1 MIGFTHGGDERLLL
15 AIRRRNGMSVNEIL
29 QSAGVTRTAVQ
40 QRLNRLLRQGFVQR
54 REVQQGRGRPFYEY
68 ALTERAERL
77 FGSSYPGLAVSLW
90 HEIKRI
96 KDPTTRRELIR
107 RVRDHLVAQYA
118 ERVCGDTCG
127 ERLEQLKDVLTE
139 QGIDVEIDRDG
150 QFPVL
155 REHDCPYPKLA
166 VADRGIC
173 ALEKQV
179 FTQLLGC
186 GVKLTRCRLVGHG
199 CGCCEFEIRD
209 RAAKASA

>member
-1 MIGFTHGGDERLLL
+1 MFGFAQGGDERLLQS
-15 AIRRRNGMSVNEIL
+15 IRRRNGMSVNDIL

-40 QRLNRLLRQGFVQR
+40 QRLKRLLRQGLVQR
-54 REVQQGRGRPFYEY
+54 HEVHQRRGRPFYEY

-77 FGSSYPGLAVSLW
+77 FGTNYPDLAVSLW
-90 HEIKRI
+90 RQIKWI

-107 RVRDHLVAQYA
+107 RVRDHMVAQYA

-127 ERLEQLKDVLTE
+127 ERLEELKQVLAE

-150 QFPVL
+150 QFPIL

-186 GVKLTRCRLVGHG
+186 GVKLTRCRLIGHG
-199 CGCCEFEIRD
+199 CACCEFEIRD
-209 RAAKASA
+209 RSASAS